1 MRQQEGEKERGEE
14 DEEGG
19 VCTCAVCA
27 HVCVHVCVHDECAC
41 AYICVC
47 VYLCV
52 CEGGSWSEGQ
62 RSNVGEA
69 QRPHLLPLEDHPAL

>member
-14 DEEGG
+14 DEEGS